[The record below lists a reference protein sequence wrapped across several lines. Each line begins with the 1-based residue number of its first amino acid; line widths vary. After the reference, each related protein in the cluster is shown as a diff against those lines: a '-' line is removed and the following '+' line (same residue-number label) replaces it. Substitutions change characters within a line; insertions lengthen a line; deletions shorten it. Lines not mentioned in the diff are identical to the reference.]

1 LAYLIDTNLLV
12 RLAVPEDPLNPASRH
27 AVDTLDEAGLFACSQ
42 NFVEF
47 WNVATRPAK
56 NNGLG
61 LSIAVADKVMRRF
74 ELAFSRIPEP
84 DEMYHHWRDLIV
96 RFGISGSKVH
106 DARLV
111 AIMLANGISQ
121 ILTFNVSDFRRYQV
135 LGIRTVDPGKV

>member
-1 LAYLIDTNLLV
+1 LAYLIDTNLLA
-12 RLAVPEDPLNPASRH
+12 RLAVPEDPRNSVSRH
-27 AVDTLDEAGLFACSQ
+27 AVETLDEAGLFACSQ

-61 LSIAVADKVMRRF
+61 LSIAIADRVMRRF
-74 ELAFSRIPEP
+74 ELAFSRVPEP
-84 DEMYHHWRDLIV
+84 PETYDHWRDLIV

-111 AIMLANGISQ
+111 AIMLTNDISQ
-121 ILTFNVSDFRRYQV
+121 ILTFNVSDFRRYEM
-135 LGIRTVDPGKV
+135 LGIRAVDPGQV